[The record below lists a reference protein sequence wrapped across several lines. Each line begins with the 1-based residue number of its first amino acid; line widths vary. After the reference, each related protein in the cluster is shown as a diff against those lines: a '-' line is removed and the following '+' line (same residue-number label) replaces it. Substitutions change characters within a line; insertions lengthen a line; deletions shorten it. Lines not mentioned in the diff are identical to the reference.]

1 MGLNEADTLIKLE
14 LEDKLRVRLQEFEAI
29 NENANLR
36 GMPIPTLVFSELR
49 QLKELLEEKSLGK

>member
-36 GMPIPTLVFSELR
+36 GLPIPNLVFS
-49 QLKELLEEKSLGK
+49 

>member
-29 NENANLR
+29 IENANLR
-36 GMPIPTLVFSELR
+36 GLPIPTLVFS
-49 QLKELLEEKSLGK
+49 